1 MRKIVH
7 MHGHLASAIRDRI
20 EQMVLQG
27 EIEAGA
33 RINEL
38 RLAAMLKVS
47 RGPVREALR
56 GLERAGL
63 LVAIPNRG
71 MFVRKVELEEAL
83 HLYDVR
89 AALARLAAAL
99 ATRRA
104 APKDVRRVQ
113 AHYQRMEAAAAARDP
128 AQFLRGNNAFHAELL
143 TLSGNPRLIELD
155 EAVRNELQLYLG
167 KSVLASNQM
176 RKSQA
181 EHKAVLAALQAG
193 NAEAAGAAF
202 EAHVHAGKERMLD
215 YIGSRTVRKAS

>member
-7 MHGHLASAIRDRI
+7 MHGHLAGALRERI
-20 EQMVLQG
+20 EQMVLEG

-38 RLAAMLKVS
+38 RLAATLRVS

-63 LVAIPNRG
+63 LVAVPNRG
-71 MFVRKVELEEAL
+71 MFVRKVALEEAL

-89 AALARLAAAL
+89 AALARLAATL

-104 APKDVRRVQ
+104 GPKGVRRLQ
-113 AHYQRMEAAAAARDP
+113 GLFERMEGTRDP
-128 AQFLRGNNAFHAELL
+128 GPFFRWNNAFHAELL
-143 TLSGNPRLIELD
+143 ALSGNPRLIEMD

-167 KSVLASNQM
+167 KSVLVSRQM

-193 NAEAAGAAF
+193 DAEAAGAAF

>member
-1 MRKIVH
+1 MRKIVSI
-7 MHGHLASAIRDRI
+7 HGHLASAVRDRI
-20 EQMVLQG
+20 AQRVLRG

-38 RLAAMLKVS
+38 RLAATLKVS

-63 LVAIPNRG
+63 LVAVPNRG
-71 MFVRKVELEEAL
+71 MFVRKLALEEAL

-89 AALARLAAAL
+89 AALARLAATL

-104 APKDVRRVQ
+104 APRDVKRLQ
-113 AHYQRMEAAAAARDP
+113 GLFQRMERATAGEP
-128 AQFLRGNNAFHAELL
+128 AQFFRWNNAFHAALL
-143 TLSGNPRLIELD
+143 ALSGNPRLIAMD

-167 KSVLASNQM
+167 KSVLVSTQM

-193 NAEAAGAAF
+193 DAQAAGSAF

-215 YIGSRTVRKAS
+215 YIGSRTARKAS

>member
-1 MRKIVH
+1 MRKIVSL
-7 MHGHLASAIRDRI
+7 HGHLAGAVRERI
-20 EQMVLQG
+20 EQMVLKG

-38 RLAAMLKVS
+38 RLAATLKVS

-89 AALARLAAAL
+89 AALARLAATL

-104 APKDVRRVQ
+104 GPKDVKRLQ
-113 AHYQRMEAAAAARDP
+113 ALFQRMEGTRDP
-128 AQFLRGNNAFHAELL
+128 GPFFRWNNAFHAGLL
-143 TLSGNPRLIELD
+143 ELSGNPRLIEMD

-167 KSVLASNQM
+167 KSVLVSHQM
-176 RKSQA
+176 KKSQV
-181 EHKAVLAALQAG
+181 EHKAVLSALQAG
-193 NAEAAGAAF
+193 DAEAAGAAF